1 MTDDYVVGATTDI
14 EDAAAF
20 YISQPEAEGD
30 EPVLISYY
38 KKAVIGEHAAKLK
51 VHKIARYLQVHGINW
66 SQCWLSCSAVQ
77 RQERVTLSVCVH
89 DRFKKKPVSG
99 DMEEAL
105 ANNNEGYYI
114 KCCSGV
120 SDNFLA
126 VIKQP
131 GQDPLYKT
139 ACRSYQSSFDNENV
153 LMLFQIIRPT
163 QSQFTETSSEQV
175 KGIITQLKK
184 YEVPSLQA
192 MEFQN

>member
-1 MTDDYVVGATTDI
+1 MQLPSISANLKLKVTSQSSSATTRN
-14 EDAAAF
+14 
-20 YISQPEAEGD
+20 
-30 EPVLISYY
+30 
-38 KKAVIGEHAAKLK
+38 AVIGEHAAKLK
-51 VHKIARYLQVHGINW
+51 VHKIARYLQVASTGPNAG
-66 SQCWLSCSAVQ
+66 SLVVQ
-77 RQERVTLSVCVH
+77 YNVRKESHCRFVFH

-114 KCCSGV
+114 KCSGV

-126 VIKQP
+126 VLKQP

-153 LMLFQIIRPT
+153 LMLFQIIRPA

-175 KGIITQLKK
+175 KGIITQTRRNMK
-184 YEVPSLQA
+184 YPACRLWSSSHWTHNCVC
-192 MEFQN
+192 